1 MPVRRVTLVLLLF
14 GGLSGLPGAAAQPPL
29 ASLTPEDQSR
39 FRAAVEALRTGDWP
53 AAIQGFQ
60 IVSGHASVVSDYAR
74 FFLAESFTR
83 AGDLARARQAAE
95 SLAQYEPESRLVSQ
109 ALLLAATLATR
120 EGDEAGAERLLRD
133 FLSGFP
139 GSPAAPLARYLLG
152 LTLEAR
158 GRSAEAAVTWREL
171 WLLAPATAYA
181 EAAGDHLAL
190 LARRGTVLPA
200 PTPEERLERA
210 ERLLAAGALAASSEE
225 ARALLAEH
233 RGAELAFRA
242 LAVLAQSLQQG
253 RRYGEAAEAVRRS
266 LLLAPPPRRPFLLL
280 QLGRLQLRAGF
291 SELALG
297 TLDQLI
303 QQFPNQREVAWAL
316 VLKGRILKEAGHP
329 TEATRVYQ
337 RATAEFPDQE
347 GAAQALWRLGWIAYL
362 EGDFARAS
370 QAFGRLVELPAG
382 SAYRL
387 AAAYWA
393 GRARENLGESGEA
406 QRLFRLLLAAAPRSY
421 YGILAARHASGNARA
436 PETPLPIKFPAD
448 PLAPLAAELRFM
460 KAEAL
465 RALGLIDHA
474 RAELEEFSADAV
486 SDPLKLYG
494 LSALWERE
502 QEYHRALR
510 ILRQY
515 FADLASSG
523 HPGLPRR
530 FWEMLYP
537 MSWRAELQ
545 GAATRAGLDVH
556 LIAAVVREESSF
568 FPYAHSR
575 AGARGL
581 MQVMPETARPM
592 LLRRGLAAGSG
603 ELLDEPRLNLELG
616 AQILASLLRQF
627 GDPRLALAAYNAGP
641 ARVREWWDARR
652 SEDPEAFVE
661 QIPFDETRYFVKR
674 VLVSWEE
681 YRRIYGESR

>member
-1 MPVRRVTLVLLLF
+1 MRLRRVALVLLLF
-14 GGLSGLPGAAAQPPL
+14 GGLSGLPGAAAQRPP
-29 ASLTPEDQSR
+29 ASLSTADQSR

-60 IVSGHASVVSDYAR
+60 IVSGHASVVSDYAQ

-95 SLAQYEPESRLVSQ
+95 SLARGEPESRLVSQ
-109 ALLLAATLATR
+109 ALLLGATLATR

-133 FLSGFP
+133 FLSRFP
-139 GSPAAPLARYLLG
+139 GTPAAPLARYLLG

-158 GRSAEAAVTWREL
+158 GRSAEAAATWREL

-181 EAAGDHLAL
+181 EAAGDQLAL
-190 LARRGTVLPA
+190 LARRGTLLPA
-200 PTPEERLERA
+200 PTPEERLGRA
-210 ERLLAAGALAASSEE
+210 ERLLTAGALVASNEE
-225 ARALLAEH
+225 ARPLLAEH
-233 RGAELAFRA
+233 LGAEMAFRA
-242 LAVLAQSLQQG
+242 LTVLAQGLQQV
-253 RRYGEAAEAVRRS
+253 RRYGEAAETVKRS
-266 LLLAPPPRRPFLLL
+266 LPLAPPLRRPFLLL
-280 QLGRLQLRAGF
+280 QMGRLELRAGF

-297 TLDQLI
+297 TLDRLI
-303 QQFPNQREVAWAL
+303 QQFPDQREVTWAL
-316 VLKGRILKEAGHP
+316 VLKGRILEEAGHP
-329 TEATRVYQ
+329 SEARRVYQ

-347 GAAQALWRLGWIAYL
+347 GAAQALWRLGWIAYV
-362 EGDFARAS
+362 EGDFAGAG

-393 GRARENLGESGEA
+393 GRARKNLGESGEA
-406 QRLFRLLLAAAPRSY
+406 QRLFRLLLASAPRSY
-421 YGILAARHASGNARA
+421 YGILAARHGSGNVRA
-436 PETPLPIKFPAD
+436 PKTPLSIQFPAD
-448 PLAPLAAELRFM
+448 PLAPLAAELRFV

-465 RALGLIDHA
+465 RAMGLADHA
-474 RAELEEFSADAV
+474 RAELEEFSAAV

-510 ILRQY
+510 ILRPY

-537 MSWRAELQ
+537 VSWRPELQ
-545 GAATRAGLDVH
+545 EAAARAGLDVH

-568 FPYAHSR
+568 FPHAHSR
-575 AGARGL
+575 VGARGL
-581 MQVMPETARPM
+581 MQIMPETARPL
-592 LLRRGLAAGSG
+592 LLRRGLAVGSG
-603 ELLDEPRLNLELG
+603 EFLEEPRLNLELG
-616 AQILASLLRQF
+616 AQILAGFLRQF

-661 QIPFDETRYFVKR
+661 QIPFDETRHFVKR